1 MTLVDRSWP
10 VRRRRA
16 NQVIGFVFLQTQ
28 KTRQKAGV
36 LSCVSGWCIPEI
48 NRWCPGEDSNLHE
61 VAPAS
66 T

>member
-1 MTLVDRSWP
+1 M
-10 VRRRRA
+10 
-16 NQVIGFVFLQTQ
+16 QVIGFTFLQAQ
-28 KTRQKAGV
+28 KTRQKAGI